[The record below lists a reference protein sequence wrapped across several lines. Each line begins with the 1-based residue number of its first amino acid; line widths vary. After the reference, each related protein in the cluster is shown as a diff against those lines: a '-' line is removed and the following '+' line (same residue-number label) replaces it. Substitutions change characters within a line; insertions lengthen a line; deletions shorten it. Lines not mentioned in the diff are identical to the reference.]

1 MAPSLNAD
9 KNTPSSCGLAP
20 ALVFVL
26 RGFSRGASPKSGR
39 ESQSYDSKQD
49 VCPAVVEKMVRPCFV
64 PGNGA
69 CSPAK
74 KA

>member
-9 KNTPSSCGLAP
+9 KDTPSSCGLAP
-20 ALVFVL
+20 ALFFLDAAFPGGHHPKDGNWPQSPDSTQDL
-26 RGFSRGASPKSGR
+26 R
-39 ESQSYDSKQD
+39 
-49 VCPAVVEKMVRPCFV
+49 PAVVEKMVRPRFNSRI
-64 PGNGA
+64 GS